1 MAVIRGAA
9 VIVER
14 DGRVLLLLR
23 SPTMEWMPGRWNLPG
38 GHVEEGETTA
48 QAAARELFE
57 ETGLVAQELAPFCR
71 ARHGKYVVDVFYVTR
86 WNGHVRLNP
95 ENTRHVWIATE
106 AAHQAD
112 LIPPQREIL
121 QRLVA

>member
-1 MAVIRGAA
+1 MATTRGAA

-23 SPTMEWMPGRWNLPG
+23 SSAVAWMPGRWNLPG
-38 GHVEEGETTA
+38 GHVDEGETTA

-71 ARHGKYVVDVFYVTR
+71 ARYGKYVIDVFYVTR
-86 WNGHVRLNP
+86 WNGRVRLNP
-95 ENTRHVWIATE
+95 ESTQHLWIATE

-112 LIPPQREIL
+112 LIPPQRDIL
-121 QRLVA
+121 QRLV